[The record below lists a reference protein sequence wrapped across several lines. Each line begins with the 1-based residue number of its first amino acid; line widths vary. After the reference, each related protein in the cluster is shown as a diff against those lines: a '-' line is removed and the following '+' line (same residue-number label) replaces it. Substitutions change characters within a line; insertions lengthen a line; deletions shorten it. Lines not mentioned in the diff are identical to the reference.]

1 MDSPEDSPYRR
12 LPFLR
17 RVFLSKK
24 ELAYILELLQSVV
37 SVDDPSW
44 KVMLY
49 NKIENHLQKARR
61 YKNKKRDDV

>member
-1 MDSPEDSPYRR
+1 MDSPEDSPHKR

-24 ELAYILELLQSVV
+24 ELAYILELLQSAA
-37 SVDDPSW
+37 SADDLSW

-49 NKIENHLQKARR
+49 DKIENHLQKAR
-61 YKNKKRDDV
+61 KHKGKKRDDA

>member
-1 MDSPEDSPYRR
+1 MDSPEDSPHKR

-24 ELAYILELLQSVV
+24 ELAYILELLQSAA
-37 SVDDPSW
+37 SADDPSW

-49 NKIENHLQKARR
+49 NKIENHLQKAR
-61 YKNKKRDDV
+61 KHKGKKRDDA

>member
-1 MDSPEDSPYRR
+1 MDSPKDSPHKR

-24 ELAYILELLQSVV
+24 ELVYILELLQSAA
-37 SVDDPSW
+37 SADDPSW

-49 NKIENHLQKARR
+49 NKIENHIQKAR
-61 YKNKKRDDV
+61 KHKSKKRDDV

>member
-1 MDSPEDSPYRR
+1 MDSPKEPPLRR

-24 ELAYILELLQSVV
+24 ELAYILELLQSVA
-37 SVDDPSW
+37 SADDPSW

-49 NKIENHLQKARR
+49 NKIENHLQKAR
-61 YKNKKRDDV
+61 KHKSKKRDDV

>member
-1 MDSPEDSPYRR
+1 MDSPEDPPHRR

-24 ELAYILELLQSVV
+24 ELAYILELLQSAA
-37 SVDDPSW
+37 SADDLSW

-49 NKIENHLQKARR
+49 SKIANHLQKARR
-61 YKNKKRDDV
+61 YKSKKRDDV

>member
-1 MDSPEDSPYRR
+1 MDSPEDSPQRR

-24 ELAYILELLQSVV
+24 ELAYILNLLEGAS
-37 SVDDPSW
+37 SSDDPSW

-49 NKIENHLQKARR
+49 SKIRNHLQKARR
-61 YKNKKRDDV
+61 YKGRKRDDD